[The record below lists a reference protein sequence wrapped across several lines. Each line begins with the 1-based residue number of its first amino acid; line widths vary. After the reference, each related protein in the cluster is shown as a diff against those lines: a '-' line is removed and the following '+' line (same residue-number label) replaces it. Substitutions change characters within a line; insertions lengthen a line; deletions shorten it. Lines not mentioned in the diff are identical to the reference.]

1 MVDTSLVSAFL
12 QSTAGE
18 WVMIL
23 SLVFGGCC
31 SNVWALEG
39 ILKDHPKSGTFL
51 TFAQFVYVAMTNL
64 STQLEWRR
72 PEKRIQSSG
81 SRSSPSKGF
90 RIPYPRLKD
99 RKVPLS
105 RWGVQ
110 VVLFLAISLMN
121 NYAFGLK
128 IPVTIHII
136 FRSGGL
142 CVSMLV
148 GRFIGKRRYSVGQ
161 MLAGLLITAGI
172 VLATASAPRRS
183 PRRSTSPSSGLI
195 STSSNAPATSSH
207 VSFEKEYIAGVA
219 LLALALFLSALLG
232 LWQEQTYKVYGRQWK
247 EALFYGHALSLPFF
261 LPLHSTISS
270 TYQSFASSP
279 PMALFALP
287 VPSSSALFVLD
298 ASPNQRSGSSFKGSL
313 EWRDLVIPSAL
324 FALLLNI
331 LTQGICVRGVNRL
344 TSRVNAVTVNLI
356 LTVRKAVSLGISVWY
371 YGSGMTP
378 GLAAGGCMVLMGT
391 VIYSVAP
398 GPKGLPT
405 SSQAD
410 QSTIK
415 EKTTPQTVA
424 IPNSGISGTS
434 CTNRHGDNPVLP
446 KKQGPSGEISLPDGD
461 AETQEIALS
470 VTGSDLMSSASPGRF
485 SAGLRPRHV
494 QNAGT

>member
-1 MVDTSLVSAFL
+1 MVDSSLVSAFL

-18 WVMIL
+18 WAMIL

-51 TFAQFVYVAMTNL
+51 TFAQFVYVAITNL

-72 PEKRIQSSG
+72 LEGPTQPSTSQSSKA
-81 SRSSPSKGF
+81 SGF
-90 RIPYPRLKD
+90 SIRYPRLKD
-99 RKVPLS
+99 RKVPLR

-148 GRFIGKRRYSVGQ
+148 GRFIGKRRYSIGQ
-161 MLAGLLITAGI
+161 MLAGLLITVGI
-172 VLATASAPRRS
+172 VVATMSAPRRPS
-183 PRRSTSPSSGLI
+183 RRIHSSSSDQASTTADAHIG
-195 STSSNAPATSSH
+195 SSH
-207 VSFEKEYIAGVA
+207 TVIEKEYLAGIA

-232 LWQEQTYKVYGRQWK
+232 LWQEQTYGRYGRQWK

-261 LPLHSTISS
+261 LPLHSTITS

-279 PMALFALP
+279 SMTLLALP
-287 VPSSSALFVLD
+287 IPSPSALLVLNTPSD
-298 ASPNQRSGSSFKGSL
+298 QEAASPFHWKESL
-313 EWRDLVIPSAL
+313 EWRDIVMPSAL

-344 TSRVNAVTVNLI
+344 TSRVNAVTVNMV

-378 GLAAGGCMVLMGT
+378 GLAAGGGMVLIGT
-391 VIYSVAP
+391 ILYSIAP
-398 GPKGLPT
+398 GPKGLTERPSHSRFEKQPSVESCPAGNPLEPIT
-405 SSQAD
+405 SSDRTSKNTDYQEPFAKQEEQISALQD
-410 QSTIK
+410 ED
-415 EKTTPQTVA
+415 EKV
-424 IPNSGISGTS
+424 
-434 CTNRHGDNPVLP
+434 V
-446 KKQGPSGEISLPDGD
+446 
-461 AETQEIALS
+461 ALS
-470 VTGSDLMSSASPGRF
+470 ATGNDLTPTPASSRLPN
-485 SAGLRPRHV
+485 GLRAR
-494 QNAGT
+494 NL